1 MVRASTNPPAEPV
14 EREVADFEAEALF
27 PFTREREDEEAD
39 LALRVRDSPTF
50 LVRFGRPLRRFDPLR
65 CSDRLRRL
73 PSLPVFSVLDRRP
86 DSAAP
91 SETVDLVDLAV
102 LLVRGS
108 SPEDLVRPDRAVR
121 AALAARTALVLDEAP
136 LEARRPLPVF
146 TARPVQPACQE

>member
-1 MVRASTNPPAEPV
+1 MVRASTNPPAELV
-14 EREVADFEAEALF
+14 VREVADFEAEALF
-27 PFTREREDEEAD
+27 PFTRDREDEEAD
-39 LALRVRDSPTF
+39 LALRVRDPPGF
-50 LVRFGRPLRRFDPLR
+50 LVRFRRPLRRF
-65 CSDRLRRL
+65 DRLRRL

-91 SETVDLVDLAV
+91 SERVDLADLAV
-102 LLVRGS
+102 LLVRCS